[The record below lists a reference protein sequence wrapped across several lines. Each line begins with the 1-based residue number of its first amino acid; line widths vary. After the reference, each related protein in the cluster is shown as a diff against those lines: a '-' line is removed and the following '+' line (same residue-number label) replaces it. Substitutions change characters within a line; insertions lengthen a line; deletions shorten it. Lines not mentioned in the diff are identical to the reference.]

1 MGEFGGTTME
11 PDESVP
17 EPPHGC
23 RDLWLAAEMKAP
35 LATFDRRLGVAA
47 QRHLSALQ

>member
-17 EPPHGC
+17 EPSHGC

-47 QRHLSALQ
+47 QRHLSTLE